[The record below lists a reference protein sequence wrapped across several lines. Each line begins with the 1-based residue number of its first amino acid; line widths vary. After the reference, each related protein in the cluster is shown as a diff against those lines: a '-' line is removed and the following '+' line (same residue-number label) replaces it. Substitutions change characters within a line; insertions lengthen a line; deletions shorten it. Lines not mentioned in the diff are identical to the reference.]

1 MKKVLFFDDEP
12 SITNYLV
19 MNLRDNYGWKGE
31 KEITFVSTVE
41 DLLNEINKN
50 DVTFDLFVLDVMV
63 PMPSEELKK
72 QFSQNELDKMDS
84 GRRLGF
90 VMAEKIRRI
99 DKYKSVPVLYL
110 SARINSPIPD
120 SERDYTFYLRK
131 PVSAGEITQKMEDL
145 LKLH

>member
-50 DVTFDLFVLDVMV
+50 DVTFDLFVLDVMA

-72 QFSQNELDKMDS
+72 QFSKDELDKMDS
-84 GRRLGF
+84 GRCLGF

-110 SARINSPIPD
+110 SARINSSIPD
-120 SERDYTFYLRK
+120 LEREYTFYLRK
-131 PVSAGEITQKMEDL
+131 PVSAKEITQKMKEL